1 METDDQRWDFMVD
14 MERAPCITAD
24 LLVGRFVGEIEL
36 ITPSGGVPSDHVLQ
50 RAVLNESREER

>member
-1 METDDQRWDFMVD
+1 
-14 MERAPCITAD
+14 MERAPCITTD

>member
-1 METDDQRWDFMVD
+1 MVD
-14 MERAPCITAD
+14 TERAPCITAD